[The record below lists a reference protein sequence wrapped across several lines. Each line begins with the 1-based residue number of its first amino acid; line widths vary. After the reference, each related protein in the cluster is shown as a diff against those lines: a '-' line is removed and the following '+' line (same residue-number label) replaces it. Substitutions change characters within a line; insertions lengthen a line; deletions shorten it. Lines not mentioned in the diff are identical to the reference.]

1 VSVMQS
7 KTARKVSRPT
17 ALQTRHRLLDAA
29 ERIVAR
35 EGMRALTF
43 DSLAIEADAAKGTV
57 LYHFDS
63 KDELSAALIERF
75 VSRFDVAWSDVIATD
90 DDKVGRNTRAY
101 IAATHGIEPLTGKHF
116 DSVNGAVTAA
126 LAHSPRHLEPVRRQ
140 GKRHQVAIEDDGL
153 DPVQATIVR
162 LAVDGLWFTE
172 SLGLMC
178 YDRKLKKAVLDRL
191 HSWTKTGDNNA
202 KPKMPRRKKT

>member
-1 VSVMQS
+1 MQS

-17 ALQTRHRLLDAA
+17 ANQTRNRLLDAA

-35 EGMRALTF
+35 QGMRALTF
-43 DSLAIEADAAKGTV
+43 DSLASEAEAAKGTV

-90 DDKVGRNTRAY
+90 KDLEGRNTRAY

-126 LAHSPRHLEPVRRQ
+126 LAHSLTHLEPVRRQ
-140 GKRHQVAIEDDGL
+140 GKRHQTAIQNDGL
-153 DPVQATIVR
+153 DPVQATIIR

-172 SLGLMC
+172 SLGLMR
-178 YDRKLKKAVLDRL
+178 YDRKLKTAVLDRL
-191 HSWTKTGDNNA
+191 QSWTKTA
-202 KPKMPRRKKT
+202 EKTEKSKPPRRKKHDA